1 MERSAMDGISE
12 RLASLDGLYFPGA
25 MHRETPDPAQRK
37 SALLDLLSRD
47 ASIFLERYGAEL
59 TPEELLEFDKLKQD
73 YEVEWHL
80 DRLRRRRNPS
90 AEDARARSVAVK
102 NRRRAY
108 MERLIKG
115 GEYFSEDAMRER
127 EPYLHHEYLGK
138 FQDPAGRS
146 LSRPGERW
154 SETLMRRC
162 EEAMLVEKIR
172 GEQQR
177 LGVDEKEWVGGGGKE
192 EEVSEEE
199 EEDDDDEEDDDEEE
213 EEEEED
219 MDVVDDMVTKE
230 HKDVAFEEGESKSD
244 SSKENVDDVEHDMV
258 EVEKRFGELEDG
270 KHKSTSPKAV
280 NHNSSYGTTPSTVG
294 CPFEQTLSAEEMQDQ
309 LDQFTLIMQ
318 QKFLAGE
325 DSAHL
330 DYTMIDNDERLDDHW
345 FKEAN
350 YDAEE
355 KYFEDD

>member
-1 MERSAMDGISE
+1 MERSAMEGISE
-12 RLASLDGLYFPGA
+12 RLASVDGLYFPCA
-25 MHRETPDPAQRK
+25 MHREAPDHAQRK

-47 ASIFLERYGAEL
+47 APIFLERYGSEL
-59 TPEELLEFDKLKQD
+59 TSDELHEFEKLNQD
-73 YEVEWHL
+73 YEVGWHL
-80 DRLRRRRNPS
+80 NRLRRGRNPT
-90 AEDARARSVAVK
+90 AEDDRTRSVTIK

-108 MERLIKG
+108 MERLVHD

-177 LGVDEKEWVGGGGKE
+177 LGVDKREWVGGGGEEEEEEEE
-192 EEVSEEE
+192 EEVEEEEEEEEE
-199 EEDDDDEEDDDEEE
+199 EEDDDDDMALEEPK
-213 EEEEED
+213 
-219 MDVVDDMVTKE
+219 V
-230 HKDVAFEEGESKSD
+230 GD
-244 SSKENVDDVEHDMV
+244 SSEVLNPDAHDTCASDAA
-258 EVEKRFGELEDG
+258 G
-270 KHKSTSPKAV
+270 
-280 NHNSSYGTTPSTVG
+280 
-294 CPFEQTLSAEEMQDQ
+294 PFEQTLSAEEMHD
-309 LDQFTLIMQ
+309 LLEQFTHVMQ

-325 DSAHL
+325 DTAYI
-330 DYTMIDNDERLDDHW
+330 DYSRIDNDERLDDHW
-345 FKEAN
+345 LREAN

-355 KYFEDD
+355 KYFEED